1 METLMQHRG
10 NNMTKTIKRAL
21 EPRAKRRW
29 VFYMQEGDV
38 ETQKAQLEKVLTKRG
53 GLHLKDFIEPATR
66 NIHSMPML
74 QACIQCAMD
83 KNAYILS
90 SNMGKRLRNLKAI
103 EMLVHAQR
111 HKVRFYHF
119 DNRDNKAYLIN
130 MKTLE
135 QQSKAY
141 RVALSETVKD
151 KMARMKKN
159 GYTTKKGEIK
169 HSFGTP
175 DPVAA
180 GKRAGKSHQANYQHF
195 VESLIP
201 EIKQLQKAGIT
212 TLAGIAKELNQRGIQ
227 TRYNRSWHASSVRN
241 LLIKMKGIK

>member
-1 METLMQHRG
+1 MNKR
-10 NNMTKTIKRAL
+10 TIKRAL

-29 VFYMQEGDV
+29 LFYMQEGDV
-38 ETQKAQLEKVLTKRG
+38 DTQKAQLNGVLKKRG
-53 GLHLKDFIEPATR
+53 GLHLEDFIEPFTR
-66 NIHSMPML
+66 NINAMPIL
-74 QACIQCAMD
+74 QACIHVAMD

-103 EMLVHAQR
+103 ELLVRAQR
-111 HKVRFYHF
+111 HQVRFYHF
-119 DNRDNKAYLIN
+119 DNRDKKAYLIN

-141 RVALSETVKD
+141 RVALSETVKE

-159 GYTTKKGEIK
+159 GYKTKKGEIR

-180 GKRAGKSHQANYQHF
+180 GKKAGKSHQKNYQHF
-195 VESLIP
+195 AESLIP
-201 EIKQLQKAGIT
+201 EIKKLQKGGVT
-212 TLAGIAKELNQRGIQ
+212 TLAGIARQLNQRGIQ

-241 LLIKMKGIK
+241 LLIKMKGMK